1 MTKLT
6 KANVP
11 RHVAII
17 LDGNRRW
24 AKLRGV
30 PSSVGHY
37 QGLYKTLWPVV
48 EEAQRQGVSYLTV
61 FGFSSENWR
70 RKEDEVSYLLQL
82 FEQGMRR
89 RIHILKKANV
99 RLRVIGELE
108 RFPETLQ
115 TLVARAVDETKENS
129 GLTLTLALSYGG
141 RQEIVQAAEK
151 LRHEPGNLTE
161 KLFATRLYDSEMPDV
176 DLLIRTSGEKRL
188 SGFLLWQIAYA
199 ELYFTEVMWPDFSPK
214 HFIQALTEFAGRR
227 RRFGS

>member
-6 KANVP
+6 KENVP
-11 RHVAII
+11 GHVAII

-61 FGFSSENWR
+61 FGFSSENWQ
-70 RKEDEVSYLLQL
+70 RKEQEIAYLLQL

-99 RLRVIGELE
+99 RLRVIGELA
-108 RFPETLQ
+108 RFPQSLQ
-115 TLVARAVDETKENS
+115 DIVRRAVKETSTNT

-141 RQEIVQAAEK
+141 RQEIVRAAER
-151 LRHEPGNLTE
+151 LRNDSRNVTE
-161 KLFATRLYDSEMPDV
+161 QLFATQLYDAEMPDV

-214 HFIQALTEFAGRR
+214 HFIQALSEFAGRR